1 MDSIIRA
8 RDLSFAYTDELVLQD
23 LAFEVL
29 PGEFLSVIGPNGSG
43 KTTLLRL
50 LYGYLSPSKGNIY
63 LGDTP
68 IKKIARK
75 DLAKRIAVV
84 SQMPRFH
91 FELTAFEFVL
101 MGRSPHMGLLAFEGK
116 EDVEVASEA
125 MTLTDVAGFKER
137 NIFSLSGG
145 ELQRVLI
152 ARALAQNPQ
161 VMLLD
166 EPTSYLDIKHQ
177 INICQLLKKMNKDKE
192 ITIVSVF
199 HDINLAS
206 YFSDRVIV
214 MKEGRI
220 HGVGPPEEVITKETL
235 DFVYDCPVFVDEN
248 PQTAFLRLRHSMSLW
263 MNSTERWSSRMFQGE
278 SYH

>member
-1 MDSIIRA
+1 MDSIIKV
-8 RDLSFAYTDELVLQD
+8 RDLSFAYTDELVLEGVT
-23 LAFEVL
+23 FEVL

-43 KTTLLRL
+43 KTTLLKL
-50 LYGYLSPSKGNIY
+50 LYGYLSPLGGDIY

-68 IKKIARK
+68 IKKITRK

-116 EDVEVASEA
+116 QDFEVASEA
-125 MTLTDVAGFKER
+125 MTLTDVIDFKER

-152 ARALAQNPQ
+152 ARALAQKPQ

-177 INICQLLKKMNKDKE
+177 INICQLLKRMNKDKG
-192 ITIVSVF
+192 ITIVAVF

-206 YFSDRVIV
+206 YFSDRVMV

-248 PQTAFLRLRHSMSLW
+248 PQTGRPRVTLV
-263 MNSTERWSSRMFQGE
+263 GE
-278 SYH
+278 

>member
-1 MDSIIRA
+1 
-8 RDLSFAYTDELVLQD
+8 
-23 LAFEVL
+23 
-29 PGEFLSVIGPNGSG
+29 VIGPNGSG

-192 ITIVSVF
+192 ITIDIKHQINICQLLKKMNKDKEITIVSVF

-248 PQTAFLRLRHSMSLW
+248 PQTGRPRVTLV
-263 MNSTERWSSRMFQGE
+263 GE
-278 SYH
+278 

>member
-1 MDSIIRA
+1 MDSLIKA
-8 RDLSFAYTDELVLQD
+8 RDVSFAYTHELVLQGVT
-23 LAFEVL
+23 FEVF

-43 KTTLLRL
+43 KTTLLKL
-50 LYGYLSPSKGNIY
+50 LYGYLAPLKGDIHF
-63 LGDTP
+63 GDTP
-68 IKKIARK
+68 IKKIPRR

-101 MGRSPHMGLLAFEGK
+101 MGRSPYMGLLAFEGK
-116 EDVEVASEA
+116 KDFQVAGEA
-125 MTLTDVAGFKER
+125 MTLTDVIDFKER

-152 ARALAQNPQ
+152 ARALAQKPEM
-161 VMLLD
+161 MLLD

-177 INICQLLKKMNKDKE
+177 VSMCQLLRRMNRDKG

-206 YFSDRVIV
+206 YFSDRVMV
-214 MKEGRI
+214 MKEGKI
-220 HGVGPPEEVITKETL
+220 QGVGPPEEVITKETL
-235 DFVYDCPVFVDEN
+235 DFVYGCRVFVDEN
-248 PQTAFLRLRHSMSLW
+248 PLIGRPRVTLV
-263 MNSTERWSSRMFQGE
+263 GE
-278 SYH
+278 

>member
-1 MDSIIRA
+1 MLEIQSLNLEVAGRP
-8 RDLSFAYTDELVLQD
+8 VLQD
-23 LAFEVL
+23 LNLTIKEGESHVL
-29 PGEFLSVIGPNGSG
+29 LGPNGSG
-43 KTTLLRL
+43 KTTLLKL
-50 LYGYLSPSKGNIY
+50 LYGYLVPLRGDIRF
-63 LGDTP
+63 GDTP
-68 IKKIARK
+68 MKKITRK

-84 SQMPRFH
+84 SQMHHFY

-116 EDVEVASEA
+116 KDFQIAREA
-125 MTLTDVAGFKER
+125 MTLTDVINFTDR

-152 ARALAQNPQ
+152 ARALAQKPE

-177 INICQLLKKMNKDKE
+177 ASVCQLLRRMNRDKG

-206 YFSDRVIV
+206 YFSDRVLV
-214 MKEGRI
+214 MKEGKI
-220 HGVGPPEEVITKETL
+220 QGVGPPEEIITKETL
-235 DFVYDCPVFVDEN
+235 DFVYGCRVFVDEN
-248 PQTAFLRLRHSMSLW
+248 PLIGRPRVTLV
-263 MNSTERWSSRMFQGE
+263 GE
-278 SYH
+278 

>member
-1 MDSIIRA
+1 MNPIIKVRG
-8 RDLSFAYTDELVLQD
+8 LSFAYTDELVLQD

-29 PGEFLSVIGPNGSG
+29 PGEFLSVIGPYGSG
-43 KTTLLRL
+43 KTTLLKL
-50 LYGYLSPSKGNIY
+50 LYGYLSPLGGDIY

-68 IKKIARK
+68 IKKITRK

-116 EDVEVASEA
+116 EDFEVASEA

-152 ARALAQNPQ
+152 ARALAQKPQ

-177 INICQLLKKMNKDKE
+177 INICQLLKRMNKDKG
-192 ITIVSVF
+192 ITIVAVF

-206 YFSDRVIV
+206 YFSDRVMV
-214 MKEGRI
+214 MKDGKV

-248 PQTAFLRLRHSMSLW
+248 PQTGRPRVTLV
-263 MNSTERWSSRMFQGE
+263 GE
-278 SYH
+278 

>member
-8 RDLSFAYTDELVLQD
+8 RDLSFAYTDELVLQNIT
-23 LAFEVL
+23 LEVL

-43 KTTLLRL
+43 KTTLLKL
-50 LYGYLSPSKGNIY
+50 LYGYLSPSKGNVS

-68 IKKIARK
+68 IKKITRR
-75 DLAKRIAVV
+75 DLARRIAVV

-116 EDVEVASEA
+116 EDFEAASEA
-125 MTLTDVAGFKER
+125 MTLTDVADFKER

-152 ARALAQNPQ
+152 ARALAQAPQ

-177 INICQLLKKMNKDKE
+177 VNICQLLKKMNKDKA

-206 YFSDRVIV
+206 YFSDRVMV

-248 PQTAFLRLRHSMSLW
+248 PQTGRPRVTLM
-263 MNSTERWSSRMFQGE
+263 GE
-278 SYH
+278 